1 MRKKLDGTSVA
12 KIGKSR
18 KNIFSKLFRSEKTYI
33 NVLALGIVLFIVFSL
48 VVPKFFNLV
57 NMFNL
62 ARRSSVNIIIAVGMT
77 ILLLCGQFDLSVP
90 GNISLTAMIM
100 AMKDLTERKLAGEI
114 IFAGVVEEEASSLG
128 IKNLIKKGISANYA
142 IFGEPSGVDNI
153 TIGYKGSLNLKIHC
167 ETKSG
172 HSSAP
177 WLFENAIEKAY
188 ELWELIKNFH
198 HPEENLESRFYSLTY
213 CLIRICGGNSVNITP
228 SNCEFIVNIRIPP
241 QFTSAQV
248 FDSIKK
254 IVNTFKKRNKDTRVN
269 ISLEGEVNPFETDKN
284 SILVRSFS
292 WAIRKIRKSRVT
304 LLKKTGTA
312 DINELSLSIKKPMIA
327 YGPGNSH
334 LDHTPN
340 EHVIIDDYLD
350 SISIYREAVIRLF
363 ELYNREKS

>member
-1 MRKKLDGTSVA
+1 MKNYAVEFLIEILKTYSPSGEEGELSNLLLRKFAEFGIEAELDDVGNIIA
-12 KIGKSR
+12 KIGHG
-18 KNIFSKLFRSEKTYI
+18 E
-33 NVLALGIVLFIVFSL
+33 
-48 VVPKFFNLV
+48 PK
-57 NMFNL
+57 
-62 ARRSSVNIIIAVGMT
+62 I
-77 ILLLCGQFDLSVP
+77 LLCGHLDTVP
-90 GNISLTAMIM
+90 GNIKVSKDGDKLYGRGAVDAKSSLAAMIM
-100 AMKDLTERKLAGEI
+100 AMKDLNKRKLAGEI

-142 IFGEPSGVDNI
+142 IFGEPSGVDNL
-153 TIGYKGSLNLKIHC
+153 TIGYKGSLNLKICC
-167 ETKSG
+167 ETKGG

-198 HPEENLESRFYSLTY
+198 YPEENLESRFYSITY
-213 CLIRICGGNSVNITP
+213 CLIKMCGGNSVNITP

-241 QFTSAQV
+241 QLTSSQV

-254 IVNTFKKRNKDTRVN
+254 IVNTFKKRNKDTRIN
-269 ISLEGEVNPFETDKN
+269 ISLEGKVNPFETVKS

-312 DINELSLSIKKPMIA
+312 DINELSLHMKKPMIA

-340 EHVIIDDYLD
+340 EHIIINDYLD
-350 SISIYREAVIRLF
+350 SICIYREAIIRLF
-363 ELYNREKS
+363 ELYNRGKP